1 MSSTKQTDKK
11 DIELVPAQLVVGP
24 HVTEDARLIMSAWES
39 DRRCVGF
46 ADDNVNDDGPP
57 FSNSPVDHIVS
68 LQVLCH
74 VSGESSL

>member
-1 MSSTKQTDKK
+1 M
-11 DIELVPAQLVVGP
+11 
-24 HVTEDARLIMSAWES
+24 TEDARLIMSAWES